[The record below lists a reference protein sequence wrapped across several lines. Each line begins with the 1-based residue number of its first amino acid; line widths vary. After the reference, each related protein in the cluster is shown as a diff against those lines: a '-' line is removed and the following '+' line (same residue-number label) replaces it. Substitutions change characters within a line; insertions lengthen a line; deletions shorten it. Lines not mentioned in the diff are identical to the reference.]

1 MAKNAKKITSL
12 GLRPEDFQETRIR
25 PVQEPVEETT
35 HTHTSTHEYT
45 HNHTHIQTDVYEPQ
59 QKEIKSKRIQLLTYE
74 SLIKRMDAYATKR
87 GVTRVAV
94 FEAAVEAYLDK
105 VDPKE

>member
-1 MAKNAKKITSL
+1 MAKK
-12 GLRPEDFQETRIR
+12 RDFAISPDSFNETRL
-25 PVQEPVEETT
+25 TDADT
-35 HTHTSTHEYT
+35 HDYTHT
-45 HNHTHIQTDVYEPQ
+45 HNHTHVQTDVYEPQ

-74 SLIKRMDAYATKR
+74 SLIKRMDTYAAKR